1 MFFAATLAE
10 FGHGSISVLGQ
21 PAAGARRL
29 LVVLVEYSEFPPI
42 SVTHTPQYYEQLAI
56 GDPVPP
62 FSTDNP
68 VNPASLREYFREV
81 SYGRFWFELA
91 GRIGPLSMGP
101 LGTDPGTPIRIT
113 NIMQKVADIAPQV
126 LTASDANGDHAVAEN
141 ELSVLLIENIP
152 GAAPGN
158 SFQASPVQASATAGP
173 GTVSVSVSVRPA
185 GGGVLTPFY
194 QLAHETS
201 HAAVGTIDMY
211 NAPAGLGPNKVN
223 TGMTLMGAYSF
234 TANDQ
239 YTVHLDIWHK
249 LALGWAEP
257 RVFRLKE
264 PQTQEVWE
272 GADGSLL
279 LWDDSRNAN
288 EYFLIERRRPNA
300 PGEFYD
306 SGFAGDGIVIW
317 RVDTQLAGGILT
329 LAPPGLTPGNP
340 GAWASGSQTPYLAWT
355 SGQSTGVSVSVG
367 DSGNG
372 RLQVT
377 WGEEVAHAGQGRH
390 LMLFHGGNGTGAL
403 GELVMQGIFYGI
415 TTNGDLEWNSYKGQ
429 GEVIGDPAALQGW
442 NPSTGDLIGRGFGQ
456 MLHVFG
462 CGDGVIMAVHP
473 DGDLYWYSYSGAGE
487 SDVTGTK
494 GWDPNSGNV
503 IGNGWQNFLHVF
515 AFPRGP
521 GGLTHV
527 FAVDPSGA
535 LRWYGYTGNGEHDPS
550 GHTGWHENSGNQV
563 GTGWLGFRHLHGS
576 SNVIF
581 AIKDDG
587 TLLWYSYEG
596 HGEED
601 PDGAMGWRPN
611 SGNPVGNGW
620 QNMQHVFGGIT
631 DTDGIGHIVMAVD
644 PDQNLLWY
652 RYTGGGESDISGALG
667 WDPRSGNQIG
677 TNW

>member
-1 MFFAATLAE
+1 
-10 FGHGSISVLGQ
+10 
-21 PAAGARRL
+21 
-29 LVVLVEYSEFPPI
+29 
-42 SVTHTPQYYEQLAI
+42 
-56 GDPVPP
+56 
-62 FSTDNP
+62 
-68 VNPASLREYFREV
+68 
-81 SYGRFWFELA
+81 
-91 GRIGPLSMGP
+91 
-101 LGTDPGTPIRIT
+101 
-113 NIMQKVADIAPQV
+113 
-126 LTASDANGDHAVAEN
+126 
-141 ELSVLLIENIP
+141 
-152 GAAPGN
+152 
-158 SFQASPVQASATAGP
+158 
-173 GTVSVSVSVRPA
+173 
-185 GGGVLTPFY
+185 
-194 QLAHETS
+194 
-201 HAAVGTIDMY
+201 MY

-234 TANDQ
+234 TANNQ

-249 LALGWAEP
+249 FALGWAEP

-317 RVDTQLAGGILT
+317 RVNTQLAGGILT

-355 SGQSTGVSVSVG
+355 SGDATGVSVSVG

-390 LMLFHGGNGTGAL
+390 LMLFHGGNGTGTL

-415 TTNGDLEWNSYKGQ
+415 TTNGDLEWNSYKGR
-429 GEVIGDPAALQGW
+429 GEIIGDPAALQGW

-462 CGDGVIMAVHP
+462 CSDGAIMAVHP

-494 GWDPNSGNV
+494 GWDPNSGHV
-503 IGNGWQNFLHVF
+503 IGNGWQNSLHVF
-515 AFPRGP
+515 ALPRGP

-550 GHTGWHENSGNQV
+550 GHTGWHENSGTRSAPAGSAS
-563 GTGWLGFRHLHGS
+563 GTS
-576 SNVIF
+576 
-581 AIKDDG
+581 
-587 TLLWYSYEG
+587 
-596 HGEED
+596 
-601 PDGAMGWRPN
+601 
-611 SGNPVGNGW
+611 
-620 QNMQHVFGGIT
+620 
-631 DTDGIGHIVMAVD
+631 
-644 PDQNLLWY
+644 
-652 RYTGGGESDISGALG
+652 TGRA
-667 WDPRSGNQIG
+667 
-677 TNW
+677 T